1 MLQQGYMMNEQ
12 PWKVWNSETC
22 HMTQYTPYTVYKISV
37 RYMKQNTVKDFIGMD
52 RGSCL
57 MQAEVAVE
65 LDDEIM
71 MIESESEERLY
82 KREQL

>member
-1 MLQQGYMMNEQ
+1 MTEQ
-12 PWKVWNSETC
+12 PWKVWNSEKC
-22 HMTQYTPYTVYKISV
+22 RMTRYTPYTVYKISV
-37 RYMKQNTVKDFIGMD
+37 RYMKQNTVKDFVGMD

-57 MQAEVAVE
+57 MQAEVAIE

>member
-1 MLQQGYMMNEQ
+1 MTEQ
-12 PWKVWNSETC
+12 PWKVWNSEKC
-22 HMTQYTPYTVYKISV
+22 RMTRYTPYTVYKISV

>member
-1 MLQQGYMMNEQ
+1 MTEQ
-12 PWKVWNSETC
+12 PWKVWNSEKC
-22 HMTQYTPYTVYKISV
+22 RMTRYTPYTVYKISV
-37 RYMKQNTVKDFIGMD
+37 RYMKQNTIKDFVGMD

-57 MQAEVAVE
+57 MQAEVAIE

>member
-1 MLQQGYMMNEQ
+1 MTEQ
-12 PWKVWNSETC
+12 PWKVWNSEKC
-22 HMTQYTPYTVYKISV
+22 RMTRYTPYTVYKISV

-57 MQAEVAVE
+57 MQAEVAIE

>member
-1 MLQQGYMMNEQ
+1 MTEQ
-12 PWKVWNSETC
+12 PWKVWNSEKC
-22 HMTQYTPYTVYKISV
+22 RMTRYTPYTVYKISV
-37 RYMKQNTVKDFIGMD
+37 RYMKQNTIKYFVGMD

-57 MQAEVAVE
+57 MQAEVAIE